1 MGEIIKLK
9 NVSKTYRLT
18 KQNSVEALKNINVTI
33 NAGEFVAI
41 MGPSGSGKSSLL
53 HIMGLLDKPDSG
65 EIIIHDHNVADLS
78 AKEMARIRLQSVGFV
93 FQTFNLLP
101 RLSAFKNVLL
111 PAIYGRQPRGSAKDQ
126 ARKLLEQ
133 VGLGERMKHKPN
145 ELSGGEKQRVA
156 IARALTNN
164 PSIILADEPTGNL
177 DSRTGK
183 EIMKIFKQLQKEGKT
198 IVVITHDAEIAKEAE
213 SIISIKDG
221 KIVKN

>member
-1 MGEIIKLK
+1 MSEILKLK

-18 KQNSVEALKNINVTI
+18 KQNNVEALKNINI
-33 NAGEFVAI
+33 NINKGEFVAI

-53 HIMGLLDKPDSG
+53 HVIGLLDKPESG
-65 EIIIHDHNVADLS
+65 EIVIDDHNIADLNS
-78 AKEMARIRLQSVGFV
+78 KEMARIRLKTIGFV

-111 PAIYGRQPRGSAKDQ
+111 PAIYGRQPRGTAKERAKQ
-126 ARKLLEQ
+126 LLEQ

-164 PSIILADEPTGNL
+164 PTLILADEPTGNL
-177 DSRTGK
+177 DSHSGK
-183 EIMKIFKQLQKEGKT
+183 EIMKIFKQLQKEGRT
-198 IVVITHDAEIAKEAE
+198 IIVVTHDAEIAKEAE
-213 SIISIKDG
+213 RIICLKDG
-221 KIVKN
+221 KIVRS